1 MRAATWVLLA
11 MLSGCVSVPEPD
23 VATLLDEQT
32 GVSIRRVAAPIVL
45 ARDRREVA
53 AHARDYLTLVA
64 VEVNRAGR
72 RDLVLLVYR
81 WSTID
86 RRMDAAFDAEARDI
100 VFVADGRDVWLR
112 PRPGPLP
119 DELRPRAELLRP
131 EVSEV
136 IAIAY
141 EVDVP
146 TLQLLGEG
154 VDLAAAFRGPTASR
168 PFRLWRD
175 GRTALTEF
183 LRR

>member
-1 MRAATWVLLA
+1 MRASIWVILA
-11 MLSGCVSVPEPD
+11 MLSGCVALPEPAA
-23 VATLLDEQT
+23 VTLLDEDT
-32 GVSIRRVAAPIVL
+32 GVSIRRVAEPIVL

-72 RDLVLLVYR
+72 RESTLLVYR

-86 RRMDAAFDAEARDI
+86 RRMDAALDAAARDI
-100 VFVADGRDVWLR
+100 VLIADGRDVWLR
-112 PRPGPLP
+112 ARPEPLP
-119 DELRPRAELLRP
+119 AELRPRAELLRP

-136 IAIAY
+136 VALAY
-141 EVDVP
+141 EVDVA

-154 VDLAAAFRGPTASR
+154 ADLAATFRGPSASR

-175 GRTALTEF
+175 GRAALSDF
-183 LRR
+183 LGR